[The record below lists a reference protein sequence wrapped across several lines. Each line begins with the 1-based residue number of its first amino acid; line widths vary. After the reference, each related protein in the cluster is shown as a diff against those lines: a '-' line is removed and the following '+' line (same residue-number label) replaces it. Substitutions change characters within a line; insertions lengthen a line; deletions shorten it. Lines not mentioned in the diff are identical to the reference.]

1 MTASAAIIFGSLCAA
16 ALNAPAPPTPMIR
29 FAATINDVHDGDSIR
44 ISAEV
49 SMAVRLLDCWAPEL
63 KTEPG
68 VASKR
73 NLIRLTSRN
82 QRCIVEVPLHDDIGK
97 CTSLGRILGRVYIEG
112 QTKDLSTLQ
121 VEGGFATRGKKE

>member
-1 MTASAAIIFGSLCAA
+1 MSVLLIAGSLGFAA
-16 ALNAPAPPTPMIR
+16 ASMPAPPTPMIR
-29 FAATINDVHDGDSIR
+29 FAATVNDITDGDTLR

-112 QTKDLSTLQ
+112 QAVDLSTLQ
-121 VEGGFATRGKKE
+121 VQGGFATRTKD